1 MVMQRKTRQR
11 DAIMAIMADETDFRS
26 AQQVHA
32 ALMAAGQTVGLATVY
47 RNLQTLTEIGE
58 LDSLR
63 SEEGETLYRRCAARR
78 HHHHLVCRSCGYTV
92 DIQDDQLEQWISE
105 ISQRY
110 QFSDIEHMA
119 DIFGLCADCANLP
132 AK

>member
-1 MVMQRKTRQR
+1 
-11 DAIMAIMADETDFRS
+11 MAIMADETDFRS

-32 ALMAAGQTVGLATVY
+32 ALVTAGQTVGLATVY
-47 RNLQTLTEIGE
+47 RNLQILTEAGE

-78 HHHHLVCRSCGYTV
+78 HHHHLVCRNCGYTV
-92 DIQDDQLEQWISE
+92 DIQGAQLEQWIAD
-105 ISQRY
+105 ISRRY

-119 DIFGLCADCANLP
+119 DVFGLCAKCANQP
-132 AK
+132 AE

>member
-1 MVMQRKTRQR
+1 MQRKTRQR

-119 DIFGLCADCANLP
+119 DIFGLCANCANRP
-132 AK
+132 TE

>member
-32 ALMAAGQTVGLATVY
+32 ALLAAGQTVGLATVY

-63 SEEGETLYRRCAARR
+63 SEEGETLYRRCEARR

-119 DIFGLCADCANLP
+119 DIFGLCANCANQP
-132 AK
+132 AE

>member
-1 MVMQRKTRQR
+1 MAMQRKTRQR

-78 HHHHLVCRSCGYTV
+78 HHHHLVCRGCGYTV
-92 DIQDDQLEQWISE
+92 DIQDDQLEQWIAE

-110 QFSDIEHMA
+110 QFSDIEHIA
-119 DIFGLCADCANLP
+119 DVFGLCANCANQP
-132 AK
+132 AE

>member
-47 RNLQTLTEIGE
+47 RNLQNLTEVGE

-92 DIQDDQLEQWISE
+92 DIQDEQLEQWIAE

-119 DIFGLCADCANLP
+119 DIFGLCANCA
-132 AK
+132 KQSEK

>member
-1 MVMQRKTRQR
+1 MAMQRKTRQR

-32 ALMAAGQTVGLATVY
+32 ALVAAGQTVGLATVY

-63 SEEGETLYRRCAARR
+63 SEEGETLYRRCTARR

-92 DIQDDQLEQWISE
+92 DIQDDQLEQWIAE

-119 DIFGLCADCANLP
+119 DIFGLCVNCANQH
-132 AK
+132 

>member
-1 MVMQRKTRQR
+1 MAMQRKTRQR

-32 ALMAAGQTVGLATVY
+32 ALMGAGQTVGLATVY
-47 RNLQTLTEIGE
+47 QNLQTLTEVGE

-63 SEEGETLYRRCAARR
+63 SEGGETLYRRCAARR

-119 DIFGLCADCANLP
+119 DIFGLCANCANRP
-132 AK
+132 TK

>member
-1 MVMQRKTRQR
+1 MAMQRKTRQR

-32 ALMAAGQTVGLATVY
+32 ALVSSGQNVGLATVY
-47 RNLQTLTEIGE
+47 RNLQNLTEIGE

-78 HHHHLVCRSCGYTV
+78 HNHHLVCRNCGYTI
-92 DIQDDQLEQWISE
+92 DIQDDQLEQWIAE
-105 ISQRY
+105 ISLRY

-119 DIFGLCADCANLP
+119 DIFGLCANCA
-132 AK
+132 KQSEK

>member
-1 MVMQRKTRQR
+1 MIIHRKTWQR

-32 ALMAAGQTVGLATVY
+32 ALIEAGQTVGLATVY
-47 RNLQTLTEIGE
+47 RNLQTLTELGE

-63 SEEGETLYRRCAARR
+63 SEEGETLYRRCAAQR
-78 HHHHLVCRSCGYTV
+78 HHHHLVCRNCGYTV
-92 DIQDDQLEQWISE
+92 DIQDDQLERWIGQ

-110 QFSDIEHMA
+110 QFSDIEHIA
-119 DIFGLCADCANLP
+119 DVFGLCANCVKQP

>member
-47 RNLQTLTEIGE
+47 RNLQNLTEVGE

-92 DIQDDQLEQWISE
+92 DIQDEQLEQWIAE

-119 DIFGLCADCANLP
+119 DIFGLCANCANQP

>member
-32 ALMAAGQTVGLATVY
+32 ALMGAGQTVGLATVY
-47 RNLQTLTEIGE
+47 RNLQTLTEVGE

-63 SEEGETLYRRCAARR
+63 SEGGETLYRRCAARR

-119 DIFGLCADCANLP
+119 DIFGLCANCANQP
-132 AK
+132 AE